1 MPEDRPHQDRRR
13 LLEARR
19 MEARMEARKE
29 ARLARELADA
39 RRALIRSLL
48 DEGVSQSAI
57 ARRLG
62 VSRQAVQRLLLG

>member
-1 MPEDRPHQDRRR
+1 
-13 LLEARR
+13 